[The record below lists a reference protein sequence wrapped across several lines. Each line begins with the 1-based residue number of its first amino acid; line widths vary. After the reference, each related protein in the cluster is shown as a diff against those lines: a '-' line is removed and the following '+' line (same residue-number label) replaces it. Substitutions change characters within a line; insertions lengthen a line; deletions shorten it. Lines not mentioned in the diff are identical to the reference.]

1 MRCYSC
7 AGAAAEAPA
16 LEGEAEAVAQLTNL
30 NDINRLLNE
39 TLGRERAVDVELE
52 GLLAKRRVIEG
63 SLATLQSSTAEA
75 SVTHEL

>member
-1 MRCYSC
+1 MS
-7 AGAAAEAPA
+7 
-16 LEGEAEAVAQLTNL
+16 QLTNL

-52 GLLAKRRVIEG
+52 GMLAKRRVIEG

-75 SVTHEL
+75 SVAHDS

>member
-1 MRCYSC
+1 MRCCSC